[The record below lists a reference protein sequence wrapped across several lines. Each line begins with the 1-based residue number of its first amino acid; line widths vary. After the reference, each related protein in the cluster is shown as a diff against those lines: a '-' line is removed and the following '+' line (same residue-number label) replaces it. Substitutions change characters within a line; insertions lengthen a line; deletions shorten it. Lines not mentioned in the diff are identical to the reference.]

1 MKKRARA
8 ARDSGL
14 REAEGEELRRGREL
28 LDQIELLL
36 ETVRDLTSTLAVQEV
51 VDRLLDRTLFHMKA
65 RVGAIYTLDKDGMLR
80 IAMARGVPA
89 EVVRDSSIQVG
100 RGVVGQVAE
109 RRTSVLVPDL
119 AAEESIAPCEHE
131 RHYRKSMLCAPIV
144 FRDVL
149 WGVICVNDRCEKE
162 PFGEDQRRLLDA
174 IAGHAAVALL
184 NAESYE
190 RLLDKA
196 QHDPLTG
203 LWNHGHFWSTLT
215 AELSRASRYTRQLSV
230 VMIDVDHFK
239 AYNDTRGHMDGDR
252 ALVHVARAIEG
263 RCRASDVAA
272 RYGGDEFA
280 VILPETPL
288 VGAVSFGEKIR
299 HAIDELQLLTGDGHP
314 ISTSVGVVSYPE
326 GGETAAALTQAADEQ
341 LYRAKSRGR
350 NCVCGPSYE
359 SR

>member
-1 MKKRARA
+1 MRALTDPAPCSAERDELARA
-8 ARDSGL
+8 
-14 REAEGEELRRGREL
+14 REL
-28 LDQIELLL
+28 LAQVELLL
-36 ETVRDLTSTLAVQEV
+36 ETVRDMTSTLAVQEV
-51 VDRLLDRTLFHMKA
+51 VDRLLDRTLFHMRA
-65 RVGAIYTLDKDGMLR
+65 RVGAIYTVDDAGSLR

-89 EVVRDSSIQVG
+89 EVVRDSTIRVG
-100 RGVVGQVAE
+100 EGVVGQVAE
-109 RRTSVLVPDL
+109 RRASVLVPDL
-119 AAEESIAPCEHE
+119 AAEESIAPCQHE

-144 FRDVL
+144 FRDAL
-149 WGVICVNDRCEKE
+149 WGVICVNDRCEVE

-196 QHDPLTG
+196 QHDPLSG

-215 AELSRASRYTRQLSV
+215 AELSRASRYGRQLSV
-230 VMIDVDHFK
+230 VMIDADHFK
-239 AYNDTRGHMDGDR
+239 TYNDTRGHMDGDR
-252 ALVHVARAIEG
+252 ALVQVARAIEG

-280 VILPETPL
+280 VILPETPV

-299 HAIDELQLLTGDGHP
+299 HGIAELQLLTGAGHP
-314 ISTSVGVVSYPE
+314 ITASVGVASYPE
-326 GGETAAALTQAADEQ
+326 SGDSAPALMRAADEQ

-350 NCVCGPSYE
+350 NCVCGPGYE

>member
-1 MKKRARA
+1 MR
-8 ARDSGL
+8 
-14 REAEGEELRRGREL
+14 
-28 LDQIELLL
+28 
-36 ETVRDLTSTLAVQEV
+36 
-51 VDRLLDRTLFHMKA
+51 A
-65 RVGAIYTLDKDGMLR
+65 RVGAIYTVDDSGALR

-89 EVVRDSSIQVG
+89 EVVSDSAIRVG
-100 RGVVGQVAE
+100 EGVVGQVAE
-109 RRTSVLVPDL
+109 RRASVLVPDL

-144 FRDVL
+144 FRDTL
-149 WGVICVNDRCEKE
+149 WGVICVNDRCEPE

-196 QHDPLTG
+196 QHDPLSG

-215 AELSRASRYTRQLSV
+215 AELSRASRYSRQLSV
-230 VMIDVDHFK
+230 VMIDADHFK
-239 AYNDTRGHMDGDR
+239 TYNDTRGHMDGDR

-263 RCRASDVAA
+263 RCRASDLAA

-299 HAIDELQLLTGDGHP
+299 HGVAELQLLTGAGHP
-314 ISTSVGVVSYPE
+314 ITASVGVASYPE
-326 GGETAAALTQAADEQ
+326 SGDSAAALMSAADEQ

-350 NCVCGPSYE
+350 NCVCGPGYE